1 MNENTIK
8 TEEFVV
14 EIRHFTPGAA
24 PELIKLETDD
34 RQFAEYT
41 AALGIH
47 RNSWQLVSKN
57 F

>member
-1 MNENTIK
+1 MNEAKIETA
-8 TEEFVV
+8 EFVV
-14 EIRHFTPGAA
+14 EIRHFSPGAT
-24 PELIKLETDD
+24 PELIKVETDD